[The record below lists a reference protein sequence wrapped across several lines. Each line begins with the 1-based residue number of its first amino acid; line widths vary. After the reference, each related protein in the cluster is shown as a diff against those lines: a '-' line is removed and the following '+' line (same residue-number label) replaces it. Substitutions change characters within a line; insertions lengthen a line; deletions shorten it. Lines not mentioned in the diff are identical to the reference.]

1 MCFANKDSRIRI
13 SGGIFGVLPGALP
26 QTPRFFAFRPLAQ
39 IKKKAVA
46 MTARAIRPH
55 RGARVASQQSPIP
68 HDASFSIPTMVV
80 SGKAK
85 YLILR
90 ETLS

>member
-1 MCFANKDSRIRI
+1 MRVCRAF
-13 SGGIFGVLPGALP
+13 FGVLLGALP
-26 QTPRFFAFRPLAQ
+26 QTPRFFAFGPLAQ
-39 IKKKAVA
+39 FKKQAVA

-68 HDASFSIPTMVV
+68 HDASFSIPAIVV

-90 ETLS
+90 ERLS